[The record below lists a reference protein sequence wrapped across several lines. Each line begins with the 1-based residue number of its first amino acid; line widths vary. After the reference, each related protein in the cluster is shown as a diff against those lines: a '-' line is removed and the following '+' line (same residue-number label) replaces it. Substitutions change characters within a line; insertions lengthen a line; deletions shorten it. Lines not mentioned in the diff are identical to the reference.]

1 MSVFDALQTRKLL
14 RKEACQGS
22 CRGIQSKIKT
32 RKFSKK
38 GVIYVYMGFPGG
50 SVGKESTCQCRR
62 LKTDL
67 NVIPGSGRFRGE
79 GNGNRLQYSC
89 LEYSMDR
96 GVWWATVRRVAK
108 SQIRLKQL
116 SMHTCV
122 CIHTADSLCCTVE
135 TNTILESNYTPIK
148 IN

>member
-1 MSVFDALQTRKLL
+1 MLVLHYLILAVSMMKVMDWNAVMSVFDALQTKKLL

-22 CRGIQSKIKT
+22 CRGTQSKIKT

-38 GVIYVYMGFPGG
+38 EIIYVYMGFPGG

-62 LKTDL
+62 LKIDL
-67 NVIPGSGRFRGE
+67 SVIPGSGRFRGE

-96 GVWWATVRRVAK
+96 GAGGLQSIGSQGVR
-108 SQIRLKQL
+108 
-116 SMHTCV
+116 
-122 CIHTADSLCCTVE
+122 
-135 TNTILESNYTPIK
+135 
-148 IN
+148 